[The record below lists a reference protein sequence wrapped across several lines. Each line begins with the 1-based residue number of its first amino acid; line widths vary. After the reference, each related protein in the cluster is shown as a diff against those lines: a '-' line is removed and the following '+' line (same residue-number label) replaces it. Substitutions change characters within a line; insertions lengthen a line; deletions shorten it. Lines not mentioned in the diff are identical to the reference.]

1 MAKLSAAVKPA
12 GMTFCVFWYRLHI
25 MIVRAAAMHR
35 LVTVA
40 GLYVQQDN
48 VSNTLLV
55 MLATYACLS
64 SLERHTGAQA
74 RSRDSCIRAYCGKIC
89 QECAN
94 RRAAPA
100 CLALPVAC

>member
-12 GMTFCVFWYRLHI
+12 GMTFWVFWYRLHI

-40 GLYVQQDN
+40 GLHLQQDN
-48 VSNTLLV
+48 VRDTLLV
-55 MLATYACLS
+55 VFATYACL
-64 SLERHTGAQA
+64 RGTGTQA
-74 RSRDSCIRAYCGKIC
+74 RSRDSCIRACCGKNC

-94 RRAAPA
+94 CRAAPA
-100 CLALPVAC
+100 